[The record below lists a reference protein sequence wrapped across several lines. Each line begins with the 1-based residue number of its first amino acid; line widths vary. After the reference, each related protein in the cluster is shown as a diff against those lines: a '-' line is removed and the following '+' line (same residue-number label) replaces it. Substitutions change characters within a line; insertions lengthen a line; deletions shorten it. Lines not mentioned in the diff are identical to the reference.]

1 MIHVIKKLQH
11 YLLGN
16 NFTFFVTHQV
26 LLYLAN
32 KPVVIGRIAKWLLL
46 L

>member
-1 MIHVIKKLQH
+1 MIDVIKKLQH

-16 NFTFFVTHQV
+16 NFTFFVNYQV

-32 KPVVIGRIAKWLLL
+32 KPVVIGCIAKWLLL